1 VKKHMKVVVLGAA
14 LLGLVVGTSAA
25 APAGGREGTGA
36 AVAPVP
42 DRTDDA
48 IRRAFRDVLKRDP
61 GGSELRRY
69 RTLMQ
74 EDGWTE
80 SDIRRDLRSR
90 NDYRSYSGKGSGDV
104 DRIVR
109 RAYQDILGRD
119 PDQEGLREYRRAMI
133 DKGWTE
139 RDVRDDLRKSP
150 EYARNQ
156 RRSAERIVTRA
167 YQDVL
172 GREPDQ
178 GGLNTYTGRVMRDGW
193 EEQDVRASLE
203 KSPEYRHRNEMTRE
217 KAEQIVRSAYKS
229 VLKRDADEA
238 GLRNYVNRVMRDRWT
253 QAQVER
259 ELRQS
264 EEYRNLKR

>member
-1 VKKHMKVVVLGAA
+1 VTKHMKVVVLGAA
-14 LLGLVVGTSAA
+14 FLGLFAGTSAA
-25 APAGGREGTGA
+25 VTAGEREGPGA
-36 AVAPVP
+36 AVSSSP

-61 GGSELRRY
+61 SSSELRRY
-69 RTLMQ
+69 RSRVQ

-80 SDIRRDLRSR
+80 SDIRRDLRDR
-90 NDYRSYSGKGSGDV
+90 QDYRGHSGNRESDV
-104 DRIVR
+104 DRIIK
-109 RAYQDILGRD
+109 RAYEDILNRQ
-119 PDQEGLREYRRAMI
+119 PDTDGLRSYRRAMI

-150 EYARNQ
+150 EYARQQ
-156 RRSAERIVTRA
+156 RQSAERIVRRA

-178 GGLNTYTGRVMRDGW
+178 GGLNTYTNRVMRDGW
-193 EEQDVRASLE
+193 DEHDVRATLE
-203 KSPEYRHRNEMTRE
+203 KSPEYRQRNEMTRE
-217 KAEQIVRSAYKS
+217 KAEQIVHSAYKS

-238 GLRNYVNRVMRDRWT
+238 GLRNYVNRVMRDKWT

-264 EEYRNLKR
+264 EEYRNMKK